1 MVRDKDRKMATAPR
15 SKTVRRVDYPTSDG
29 KPMAETELHWQ
40 VMVDVVEP
48 MRDYFAADPMV
59 HVGGNLLLF
68 YEEGNR
74 RKHISPDAFMVRG
87 IPKFPLRDYYLL
99 WEEGKPPDVV
109 IEITSKTTRRE
120 DQTKKRVLY
129 RDVLKIPEYFQFDP
143 TEDYLD
149 PSLQGVRRIG
159 DDYVT
164 IVAVNG
170 RLPSDVL
177 GLHLERS
184 GQELKL
190 WDPARGSWLLSPR
203 ERAEQERERAEQER
217 QRAEQERQRAEA
229 AEQQAAMERQ
239 TAEAAQRRLE
249 EEIQRLRKENEAIRR
264 RLDGPEER

>member
-1 MVRDKDRKMATAPR
+1 MARDKDRTMATAPR
-15 SKTVRRVDYPTSDG
+15 SKTVRQIDYPTSDG

-74 RKHISPDAFMVRG
+74 RKHVSPDAFMVRG

-99 WEEGKPPDVV
+99 WEEGKPPDAV

-159 DDYVT
+159 DNYEP
-164 IVAVNG
+164 IISVNG
-170 RLPSDVL
+170 RLPSEVL

-184 GQELKL
+184 GHELKL
-190 WDPARGSWLLSPR
+190 WDPAHGSWLLTP
-203 ERAEQERERAEQER
+203 
-217 QRAEQERQRAEA
+217 RQRAEA
-229 AEQQAAMERQ
+229 AEQWALKERQ
-239 TAEAAQRRLE
+239 NAETATRRLE
-249 EEIQRLRKENEAIRR
+249 AEIERLRQDNDAIRR
-264 RLDGPEER
+264 RLAGPEER